1 MPFIQLTIIGLLTS
15 LSSSYILM
23 AISVLLSSGKS
34 MSGKELIEQ
43 VILSAVLGILIGII
57 SLVFEIENFSFKL
70 QLCLHY
76 IAITGC
82 VMIIGYFGHWYNI
95 ENIFSILSIF
105 IAESLIYVLT
115 WHFINSLLKK
125 DVEKINKSIQKRKK
139 IL

>member
-1 MPFIQLTIIGLLTS
+1 
-15 LSSSYILM
+15 
-23 AISVLLSSGKS
+23 
-34 MSGKELIEQ
+34 
-43 VILSAVLGILIGII
+43 
-57 SLVFEIENFSFKL
+57 
-70 QLCLHY
+70 
-76 IAITGC
+76 
-82 VMIIGYFGHWYNI
+82 MIIGYFGHWYNI